1 MNARTPLTIGVGA
14 LCAGLALTTTGPGF
28 AADTSHS
35 TSDRTRATTY
45 AFQGSGYGTRI
56 IGGQLPASSGTT
68 AYQHIGCTDLA
79 GLNRTNDVADATVP
93 GLGTASGVKTRVWTT
108 ARHGVVASHARHTIA
123 QLTLASSG
131 LGTLSVNAIRS
142 TAKAFHDG
150 SGFHS
155 STDTAIGSI
164 TFTPPV
170 GPPQNV
176 PAPTP
181 NQPVTVPGLATI
193 SLGTSATSH
202 GDHAA
207 SAKALALRIDVVP
220 TGTSVKVAL
229 SHAQLNDGLTG
240 GIFRG
245 HSNATRVVSA
255 LTDLVHSGPN
265 PLSLMGCLGTGG
277 VVRTKSL
284 ASLNV
289 GGQLVVS
296 GLASAQKGS
305 QGNGSAHGF
314 ERAKIARI
322 NLGGGQ
328 LIVNAIVGKANVTRT
343 SHGWV
348 RTAKGTQL
356 GSITAGGQTQTFPP
370 SGVLEIPGVAK
381 LERKVVTKTRTGIS
395 VVALR
400 ITLLDG
406 SGAVINLG
414 EAALRINRPQR

>member
-1 MNARTPLTIGVGA
+1 MHVRTPLTVAVGA
-14 LCAGLALTTTGPGF
+14 LCAGLALTSTGPGF
-28 AADTSHS
+28 AAPTVH
-35 TSDRTRATTY
+35 RTKATTY
-45 AFQGSGYGTRI
+45 AFQGSGYGTRV
-56 IGGQLPASSGTT
+56 IGGQLPAGSSTT

-108 ARHGVVASHARHTIA
+108 ARHGVVASHARHSIA
-123 QLTLASSG
+123 NLTLASSG
-131 LGTLSVNAIRS
+131 LGSLSLDAIRS
-142 TAKAFHDG
+142 TAKAFHDAT
-150 SGFHS
+150 GFHAT
-155 STDTAIGSI
+155 TDTSIGGI
-164 TFTPPV
+164 TFTPPA
-170 GPPQNV
+170 GPPQSF

-181 NQPVTVPGLATI
+181 NQPVTIPGLATI
-193 SLGTSATSH
+193 YLGSNTATH
-202 GDHAA
+202 GDHGAT
-207 SAKALALRIDVVP
+207 AKALALRIDV
-220 TGTSVKVAL
+220 TATSSSVKVAL

-255 LTDLVHSGPN
+255 LTDIAHSGPN

-284 ASLNV
+284 AGVDL

-296 GLASAQKGS
+296 GLESAQKGS
-305 QGNGSAHGF
+305 QGDQRAHGF
-314 ERAKIARI
+314 ERAKIARVD
-322 NLGGGQ
+322 LGGGQ

-348 RTAKGTQL
+348 RNAQGTQL
-356 GSITAGGQTQTFPP
+356 GEITANGQAQTFPP
-370 SGVLEIPGVAK
+370 SGVIEIPGVAK
-381 LERKVVTKTRTGIS
+381 LERKVVSKTKTGIS

-414 EAALRINRPQR
+414 EASLRIDRPQH